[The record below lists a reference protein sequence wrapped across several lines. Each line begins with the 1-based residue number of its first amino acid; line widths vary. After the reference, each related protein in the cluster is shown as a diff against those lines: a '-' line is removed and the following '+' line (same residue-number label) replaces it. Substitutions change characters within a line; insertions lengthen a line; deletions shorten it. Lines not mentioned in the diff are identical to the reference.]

1 METPDEIMS
10 DSEYVLYSQSEAR
23 EAEIRS
29 GMEMMREEL
38 KDMRSRCRSGQGD
51 SLLHMTRDSD
61 KARMRREDEA
71 MMRRALQLARA
82 GEGFTS
88 PNPMVGAVVT
98 ARGRIIGEGW
108 HRLYG
113 APHAEVNAIRS
124 VAGSDRPLLK
134 EATIYVTLEPCSH
147 YGKTPPCARLIIDTG
162 IPRVVT
168 GAGDPNPL
176 VAGRGIRMLREAG
189 CEVTEGVLAD
199 ECRELNRR
207 FMTAQTL
214 RRPYIQL
221 KWAQSADGFMAGT
234 DSNGAHFPLHLSNGM
249 SLRAMHRQ
257 RALAD
262 AIMAGTDTVV
272 IDNPRLSVRHF
283 PGRDPL
289 RVTFDSPRIPP
300 GANILRSPHV
310 LLDSATPLEENMRLL
325 FGRHNV
331 SSLMVEGGARL
342 LQSFIDAGLYDEI
355 RLETSTLTAGAG
367 LPSPTFRR
375 DGLRLTATESYGG
388 NRVETFRR

>member
-1 METPDEIMS
+1 
-10 DSEYVLYSQSEAR
+10 
-23 EAEIRS
+23 
-29 GMEMMREEL
+29 
-38 KDMRSRCRSGQGD
+38 
-51 SLLHMTRDSD
+51 MTGDSD

-221 KWAQSADGFMAGT
+221 NARRAPT
-234 DSNGAHFPLHLSNGM
+234 DSWPAPTATAHTSPCTSPTGCRCAPCTANG
-249 SLRAMHRQ
+249 
-257 RALAD
+257 
-262 AIMAGTDTVV
+262 
-272 IDNPRLSVRHF
+272 
-283 PGRDPL
+283 
-289 RVTFDSPRIPP
+289 
-300 GANILRSPHV
+300 
-310 LLDSATPLEENMRLL
+310 
-325 FGRHNV
+325 
-331 SSLMVEGGARL
+331 
-342 LQSFIDAGLYDEI
+342 
-355 RLETSTLTAGAG
+355 
-367 LPSPTFRR
+367 PSPTP
-375 DGLRLTATESYGG
+375 
-388 NRVETFRR
+388 